1 MCSSVHLY
9 CYSFLDNTV
18 NGVICFESFVTNFR
32 NSLADSEK
40 LIVSVIFVG
49 VNYLLTTFI
58 LTGAIDTL
66 LWTQQDPRGVPHLVK
81 TAF

>member
-1 MCSSVHLY
+1 MRSSVHSY
-9 CYSFLDNTV
+9 CYSFFESTV
-18 NGVICFESFVTNFR
+18 NDVSRFENFTTNFR
-32 NSLADSEK
+32 NSLANSEK

>member
-1 MCSSVHLY
+1 MCSSVHSY
-9 CYSFLDNTV
+9 CYSFFESTV
-18 NGVICFESFVTNFR
+18 NDVSRFENFTTNFR
-32 NSLADSEK
+32 NSLANSEK

-49 VNYLLTTFI
+49 VNYLLTTFFFA
-58 LTGAIDTL
+58 GVIDTL